1 MTIIPKR
8 VATLEELLYT
18 SHSMFKYPTVMTSQ
32 KKSSPHRHFSSKIK
46 PPVILLMVNLILLPL
61 TDTVTLAKPLQ
72 GRQQILSQSSDPR
85 RTEADRLFEE
95 GLKFFQERNPQS
107 LPQALE
113 RWQKALEIYQSLGEK
128 VKQAETL
135 SGIAHIYNSQDNKSQ
150 SLENYTQALRLYQEL
165 NDKVA
170 IADTLNSLGLVNAD
184 LGKYDSS
191 LEAYQQALNL
201 YKQAGDKGGEAY
213 TLNNMGVVYD
223 AKSEYQKALDAY
235 NQALPLWREI
245 GEKGVQATTLNNIGA
260 IYDSLGQY
268 QQALEAY
275 NQALEIYQEVGDKT
289 GIPLTLNNLGLVYSN
304 TNQYPKAL
312 EFYQKA
318 LPLWEKAGNLRRN
331 ATTLNN
337 IGFVYANTNQ
347 LEKALDVYN
356 KALPLWQKAKDKRG
370 EASTLNNLGFVYAS
384 FGDNRKA
391 LTYYNQALKLRQEVG
406 DRPKEALTLYRIA
419 IAEREEG
426 NLEEAKKQIESALA
440 IIEDLR
446 TKVDSQELRASFFAS
461 KQDYYEFYI
470 DLLMEMHKLEPNKNY
485 QALALQASER
495 GRARSLLE
503 ILTQAGAEIRQGVE
517 PQLLEKER
525 SLQEQ
530 LSALEERRSQL
541 LGGIYKKEQIVN
553 ISTEI
558 TSLLSQYRDV
568 QAEIRDT
575 SPRYAALTQPQP
587 LTLEEIQK
595 KVLDENTVLLEYSLG
610 KERSF
615 LWLVTQ
621 DSISSYELPSRE
633 KIEALARQFR
643 DSVTV
648 PTLRIR
654 RQKTFEYSRSLS
666 EIILQPVAEK
676 LGNKRLLI
684 VSDGA
689 LQYIPFSALTKAKQN
704 DKYVPLIVENE
715 LVNLPSA
722 STMGVLRR
730 ELAGRKPASKT
741 LAVLADPV
749 FARNDERVKEVKS
762 LNVLPPPAQ
771 NNDSFKAFE
780 FNFKRLPF
788 TRTEAD
794 DILALVPDFEKTKA
808 FGFAANRDL
817 ATSAELSNYKI
828 VHFATHGILNSNK
841 PELSGL
847 VLSLVNEQGNPKNGF
862 LALPD
867 IFNLNLPA
875 ELIVLSA
882 CETGLGQQIRGEGL
896 VGLTRGFMYAGAA
909 RVVVSLWS
917 VDDEA
922 TAELMTS
929 FYQGMLKQELTPTA
943 ALRAAQIKMWQQ
955 KDWQTPFF
963 WAGFTLQG
971 EWQ

>member
-1 MTIIPKR
+1 
-8 VATLEELLYT
+8 
-18 SHSMFKYPTVMTSQ
+18 MFKHLTVMPSHH
-32 KKSSPHRHFSSKIK
+32 KSYPYGHLPFKIK
-46 PPVILLMVNLILLPL
+46 PSVLLLMLNLILLPVPV
-61 TDTVTLAKPLQ
+61 TGTLAKPLQ
-72 GRQQILSQSSDPR
+72 ISQQTPTVPMDTR
-85 RTEADRLFEE
+85 RTEADRLFKE
-95 GLKFFQERNPQS
+95 GLDLFQQNTPQS

-113 RWQKALEIYQSLGEK
+113 RWEKALQLYQTLGERTK
-128 VKQAETL
+128 KAETL
-135 SGIAHIYNSQDNKSQ
+135 SGMASIYNSMGNKVQ
-150 SLENYTQALRLYQEL
+150 SVETYNQALKLYEEL
-165 NDKVA
+165 NDKIA
-170 IADTLNSLGLVNAD
+170 IADTLNSVGLLNAD
-184 LGKYDSS
+184 LGKFDPA
-191 LEAYQQALNL
+191 LEAYQQALSL
-201 YKQAGDKGGEAY
+201 YKESKDKGGEAY

-235 NQALPLWREI
+235 NQALPLWREM

-268 QQALEAY
+268 QQALESY

-304 TNQYPKAL
+304 TNQYPAAL
-312 EFYQKA
+312 ELYEKA
-318 LPLWEKAGNLRRN
+318 LPLWQQTGNKRRK

-337 IGFVYANTNQ
+337 IGFVYANTNE

-356 KALPLWQKAKDKRG
+356 LALPLWQQAGDKRG
-370 EASTLNNLGFVYAS
+370 EASTLNNLGFVYANS
-384 FGDNRKA
+384 GDNSKA
-391 LTYYNQALKLRQEVG
+391 LNYYNQALTLRREVG

-419 IAEREEG
+419 IAQREQG
-426 NLEEAKKQIESALA
+426 NLEEAKKEIELALE

-470 DLLMEMHKLEPNKNY
+470 DLLMQMHKLYPNKNY

-517 PQLLEKER
+517 PELLEKE
-525 SLQEQ
+525 STLQEQ
-530 LSALEERRSQL
+530 LAALEERRSQL
-541 LGGIYKKEQIVN
+541 LGGIYKKEQIIN

-558 TSLLSQYRDV
+558 TNLLNEYRDV
-568 QAEIRDT
+568 QAQIRET

-587 LTLEEIQK
+587 LTLAEIQE
-595 KVLDENTVLLEYSLG
+595 KVLDKDTVLLEYSLG
-610 KERSF
+610 KERSY

-621 DSISSYELPSRE
+621 DSITSYELPSRE
-633 KIEALARQFR
+633 KIESLSRQFR
-643 DSVTV
+643 DSVMV

-654 RQKTFEYSRSLS
+654 RQKTLQFSRALS
-666 EIILQPVAEK
+666 EMILQPVAEK
-676 LGNKRLLI
+676 LDNKRLLV

-689 LQYIPFSALTKAKQN
+689 LQYIPFAALTKAKQN
-704 DKYVPLIVENE
+704 EDYVPLIVDNE
-715 LVNLPSA
+715 LVSLPSA
-722 STMGVLRR
+722 STIGVLRR
-730 ELAGRKPASKT
+730 ELAGRKAASKT

-749 FARNDERVKEVKS
+749 FAKNDERVKEVKS
-762 LNVLPPPAQ
+762 LEFAPLSPA
-771 NNDSFKAFE
+771 NDSTFKALGS
-780 FNFKRLPF
+780 NFKRLPF
-788 TRTEAD
+788 TRTEAEE
-794 DILALVPDFEKTKA
+794 ILALVPDFEKTKA

-828 VHFATHGILNSNK
+828 VHFATHGILNSSK

-847 VLSLVNEQGNPKNGF
+847 VLSLVNEQGIAKDGF

-922 TAELMTS
+922 TAELMTN
-929 FYQGMLKQELTPTA
+929 FYQGMLKQGLTPTA
-943 ALRAAQIKMWQQ
+943 ALRAAQIEMWQQ